1 LKTIDINC
9 DVGEGLENEA
19 EILPYISSC
28 SIACTGHAGT
38 IKSIDETIRLAKLNN
53 VKIGAHPSFPDQD
66 NFGRKFLKMPSKAL
80 QESLEFQINILKTRA
95 GLQGKKLN
103 HIKTHGALYN
113 ASAVDIVIAQTV
125 INAIKNTVEDV
136 FLYVPFN
143 SKIEKLA
150 LLNNIPIKY
159 EVFIDRNYNDDLTL
173 VSRSQSNAIITKPKK
188 AFDHVFTMIDEGK
201 VKTIL
206 NRNISIKA
214 NTYCIHG
221 DNKNVLYILKY
232 ISQELI
238 SKGFEIA

>member
-38 IKSIDETIRLAKLNN
+38 IKSIDETIRLAKLNK
-53 VKIGAHPSFPDQD
+53 VKIGAHPSFPDQE
-66 NFGRKFLKMPSKAL
+66 NFGRKFLKMSSEAL
-80 QESLEFQINILKTRA
+80 QESLEFQINLLKERA
-95 GLQGKKLN
+95 ALQGEKLN

-113 ASAVDIVIAQTV
+113 ASAVDILIAQTV
-125 INAIKNTVEDV
+125 INAIKNTVEEV

-159 EVFIDRNYNDDLTL
+159 EAFIDRNYNDDLTL

-188 AFDHVFTMIDEGK
+188 AFDHVFTMINEGK

-214 NTYCIHG
+214 DTYCIHG
-221 DNKNVLYILKY
+221 DNEKALYILKY